1 MAGKRDGT
9 SRPEL
14 KLERVPTIP
23 PLVKALVRANPCWAL
38 LLLCA
43 LFSTLTLLILG
54 AVSPPGPFSQI
65 PYGPISLSLLFPS
78 HNLAG
83 REPILAGGVKGNA
96 YTVSA
101 ENVGTTGQVRF
112 VYETWGAPE
121 QLSPPI
127 AVAPGVRYPVVIDL
141 PQLRAPTQEAGVPF
155 SIVFN
160 GNLLMQQQVPYA
172 HLAVKSLWIGTN
184 PLNGPYLGRDIFPG
198 PPKPYAFSGQILD
211 VQRVETGQAAPSGVA
226 SFLANRLL
234 PNLRY
239 QIEIAPHIFYWSV
252 LAGVLTALASVLL
265 LLPSGARS
273 TFVSRLRFL
282 LTPVFITAFPILPLL
297 QISRTYRADWLNHGW
312 IMEYYGQFLKA
323 HHWLPHM
330 VNSHQAVG
338 MVSPLFYGH
347 FLYSIGG
354 FFSAVAGADIGLRLA
369 LFTALFCQTL
379 CVRRTVWRLTGSLA
393 IADTVSALVCWSI
406 YPITNLYGGSV
417 MEFMA
422 VCYLTCCICLF
433 VDFCRQ
439 PTNPIQWLAV
449 AEFALFF
456 VLAANHPITGLLG
469 GLMLGAMTVIILALS
484 PSGMRIGRSL
494 LAAAL
499 LTLFLLSPWIY
510 MYARYGKQIFIGR
523 ETVGTKLEYFEFDTL
538 LARFMPFPYDAKSI
552 SIGALS
558 ETSYADMQLN
568 LPLLLAGLSGIVFA
582 RKSLRRAKPSST
594 DELPAKGLLW
604 LGWCIL
610 AWALAASVY
619 PGVAQLTAVISN
631 RLRYAFRLINV
642 QNWGLLLVT
651 LAWCWLYALRGSMR
665 RGVRNRVWLPALC
678 TALLAVSSIS
688 MLQKW
693 AHGSAA
699 TEQSAIGHSSEQA
712 LIMPYT
718 FYWLMDY
725 VGLAP
730 EVPAATPKQPAEF
743 PLADGAQFGE
753 VQPIDIDLPEK
764 KWLLFNAVASPTN
777 QIYVD
782 GTVIPETNI
791 YREWAKIAIQLNP
804 GKHHIEY
811 RFQPGTPWSIL
822 RTITESLFFAIA
834 LACIG
839 FETHKLRITRP
850 TSVSLA

>member
-1 MAGKRDGT
+1 M
-9 SRPEL
+9 
-14 KLERVPTIP
+14 
-23 PLVKALVRANPCWAL
+23 KALVRANPCWAL

-43 LFSTLTLLILG
+43 IFSTLALFLFG
-54 AVSPPGPFSQI
+54 AVSPPGPFGQI
-65 PYGPISLSLLFPS
+65 SYGPISLALLFPS
-78 HNLAG
+78 HNLTG

-101 ENVGTTGQVRF
+101 ENVGTAGQVRF

-121 QLSPPI
+121 QLSPPV

-141 PQLRAPTQEAGVPF
+141 PQLRAPTQEAGVPL

-160 GNLLMQQQVPYA
+160 GNLLIRQEVPYA

-198 PPKPYAFSGQILD
+198 PPKPYAFSGQISD
-211 VQRVETGQAAPSGVA
+211 VQRVETGQTTPSGFA
-226 SFLANRLL
+226 SFLANRFF

-252 LAGVLTALASVLL
+252 LTGTLSALATVLI
-265 LLPSGARS
+265 LLPPGSAKR
-273 TFVSRLRFL
+273 TFFSRLQFL
-282 LTPVFITAFPILPLL
+282 LTPVLITILPILPLL

-354 FFSAVAGADIGLRLA
+354 FFSVVAGADIGLRLA

-379 CVRRTVWRLTGSLA
+379 CVRRTIWRFTGRLA
-393 IADTVSALVCWSI
+393 IADTVSALVCWAI

-422 VCYLTCCICLF
+422 VCYLNCCLCLF
-433 VDFCRQ
+433 VDFCHQ
-439 PTNPIQWLAV
+439 PTAPIRWLAV

-469 GLMLGAMTVIILALS
+469 GLMLGAMAVIILALS
-484 PSGMRIGRSL
+484 PFGMRIGRSL

-510 MYARYGKQIFIGR
+510 MYAHYGKQIFIGR

-538 LARFMPFPYDAKSI
+538 LARFMPYPYDAKSI

-568 LPLLLAGLSGIVFA
+568 LPLLVAGLAGIVFA
-582 RKSLRRAKPSST
+582 RRSLRRANPGSST
-594 DELPAKGLLW
+594 NELPAKGLLW

-619 PGVAQLTAVISN
+619 PGVAQLTAIVSN
-631 RLRYAFRLINV
+631 RLRYAFRLVNV

-651 LAWCWLYALRGSMR
+651 LAWCWLYALRGNFR
-665 RGVRNRVWLPALC
+665 RGVRNRVRNRVWLTALC
-678 TALLAVSSIS
+678 SALLAVSSVS

-699 TEQSAIGHSSEQA
+699 TEQSAIGHSSQQA
-712 LIMPYT
+712 LNMPYT

-730 EVPAATPKQPAEF
+730 EVPAATPKQPVEF
-743 PLADGAQFGE
+743 PLADGAHFGE
-753 VQPIDIDLPEK
+753 VQALDIDLPEK
-764 KWLLFNAVASPTN
+764 KWLLFNVVAAPTN

-782 GTVIPETNI
+782 GAAIAETNI

-811 RFQPGTPWSIL
+811 RFQPGTPWSVL
-822 RTITESLFFAIA
+822 RTVTESLFFVLA
-834 LACIG
+834 LVCIVLEIQG
-839 FETHKLRITRP
+839 RRTSRQASVTTLTHHP
-850 TSVSLA
+850 EPV